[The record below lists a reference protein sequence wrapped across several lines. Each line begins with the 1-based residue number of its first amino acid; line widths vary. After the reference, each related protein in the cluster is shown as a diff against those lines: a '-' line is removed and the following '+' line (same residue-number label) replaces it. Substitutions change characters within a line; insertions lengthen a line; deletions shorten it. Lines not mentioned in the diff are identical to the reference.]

1 MILIAAAMA
10 GIGLACVLY
19 RRTLIGLLVGL
30 QLMVLAASM
39 MFMLAGVGREA
50 ARVQGQIAGLWVLL
64 FGLVATVA
72 GCAVSLRL
80 FYLKRRASLEDVR
93 ALRQ

>member
-19 RRTLIGLLVGL
+19 RRTLIGILVGL

-39 MFMLAGVGREA
+39 MFMLAGLSSA
-50 ARVQGQIAGLWVLL
+50 ATRIQGQIAGLWVMM

-80 FYLKRRASLEDVR
+80 FYLKRRASMEDVR